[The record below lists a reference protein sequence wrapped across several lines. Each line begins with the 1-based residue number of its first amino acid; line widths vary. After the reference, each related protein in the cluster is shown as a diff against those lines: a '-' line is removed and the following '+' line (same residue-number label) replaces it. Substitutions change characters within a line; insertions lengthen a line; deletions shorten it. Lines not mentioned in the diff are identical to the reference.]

1 MENTYKFHAPQN
13 LWGTAVNYTRIDKD
27 GKMWVGN
34 DEYET
39 QVNFCPMTG
48 KPAPTQME
56 VVKVWENKTEEYGV
70 K

>member
-1 MENTYKFHAPQN
+1 MENTYKFWSPSDSYGPAIEFTH
-13 LWGTAVNYTRIDKD
+13 IDKD

-34 DEYET
+34 GEYET

-56 VVKVWENKTEEYGV
+56 VVKVWENKTEEYQV

>member
-1 MENTYKFHAPQN
+1 MKNIYKFCSERG
-13 LWGTAVNYTRIDKD
+13 LYGTAINYTYIDKD

-34 DEYET
+34 SEYET

-48 KPAPTQME
+48 KPALTQME
-56 VVKVWENKTEEYGV
+56 VVKVWEDKTEEY